1 MSPNSTQTEAP
12 RGGWKKVMCRLCGIK
27 VWCTAQMYV
36 EDGVILKVEG
46 DPENPMNEGRLCARG
61 QSAIMNVYNPYRVKA
76 PMKRTNPKKGLDE
89 DPGWVEISWDEALDT
104 VAAKILECR
113 EKDPRRF
120 AHMFGFGGY
129 GWIVTDGAFM
139 PAVGSPNEL
148 RSHGHLCPVHFGAGM
163 VQGTFLDKQDVEY
176 CEYFLAVGGSL
187 GPNIGSTHSMRATA
201 KALERGMK
209 LVVVDPRCSPE
220 ATLAHEWVPIRPGTD
235 LAFTLAMLHVMLH
248 EHRVWDVEFLKRRT
262 NAVYLIAEN
271 GHYLTDPA
279 TGKPLVWDKAAG
291 RATPF
296 DDPAVREYA
305 LHGTY
310 QVAGPSGGGALAK
323 GTTAFDLVGAHML
336 EYTPEWAEKVTAVP
350 AATIRRLAREFADH
364 ARIGETITIDGFEF
378 PFRPVVIKSERGAL
392 SNKAGA
398 YQHLAAKMVAA
409 LVGALDVPG
418 SYLASDAGPS
428 LAPGPDGVVA
438 PKAEAAGCDWSFPP
452 SIDLKEFYP
461 HRHTSPFLAWKA
473 ILHPEKYGIDY
484 EIDALVTYAANPI
497 MGSVNPDE
505 AIEAFKRIPFIAT
518 IPLVYDEMS
527 QFADILLPE
536 SVIVERHALLEF
548 GHHVVQAADEAMLRV
563 KGVLVQ
569 KPVIPPVYD
578 TRQADDIYIELAER
592 VGILHGPG
600 GLNDR
605 LNDQLDLTGE
615 YALDLD
621 ATYTTPEIMDRI
633 LRCRYGHDHDLDW
646 FDDHAVYPKMLSPKE
661 AYNFYYHPWGATR
674 YPIYFERLQASGE
687 RLKRHLQ
694 EVGLDTV
701 PGQDPVDVWLHY
713 QPLPR
718 WCPRPDEG
726 AAAEFDL
733 LAINWST
740 PQWRM
745 SAGDQVGNVWV
756 QEFVE
761 VNDPYEYRILIN
773 SATARAKGFSNEDEV
788 IVEAWHGGRTRGRL
802 KLTELI
808 FPEALGFPSNHG
820 FKSRGRNP
828 ITHRG
833 PHYNELLTGDERAID
848 PVSAGIDRAPRVRIY
863 RPNAP
868 PPAATPPG
876 LASAGAAPSA
886 SSATRTATGPDTTQ
900 PGSPR

>member
-1 MSPNSTQTEAP
+1 
-12 RGGWKKVMCRLCGIK
+12 MCRLCGIK

-61 QSAIMNVYNPYRVKA
+61 QSAIMNVYNPYRVTA
-76 PMKRTNPKKGLDE
+76 PMKRTNPRKGLDE

-104 VAAKILECR
+104 VAEKISECR
-113 EKDPRRF
+113 ETDPRRF

-176 CEYFLAVGGSL
+176 CEYFLTIGGSL
-187 GPNIGSTHSMRATA
+187 GPNIGSTHSMRATS
-201 KALERGMK
+201 KALERGMR

-235 LAFTLAMLHVMLH
+235 LAFTLALLHVMLH
-248 EHRVWDVEFLKRRT
+248 EHRVWDEEFLRRRT
-262 NAVYLIAEN
+262 NAVYLIAED
-271 GHYLTDPA
+271 GHYLTDPP
-279 TGKPLVWDKAAG
+279 TGKPLVWDETAG
-291 RATPF
+291 RAAAF
-296 DDPAVREYA
+296 DDPGVHEYA

-310 QVAGPSGGGALAK
+310 EAPSGPSAAVAV
-323 GTTAFDLVGAHML
+323 GTTAFDVVRTHML
-336 EYTPEWAEKVTAVP
+336 PYTPEWAEETTAVP
-350 AATIRRLAREFADH
+350 AATIRRLAREFVEH
-364 ARIGETITIDGFEF
+364 ARIGETITIEGFEF

-392 SNKAGA
+392 SNKSGA
-398 YQHLAAKMVAA
+398 YQHLAVKMVAA

-438 PKAEAAGCDWSFPP
+438 PKAEAAGGPWGFPP

-473 ILHPEKYGIDY
+473 ILTPEKYGIDY
-484 EIDALVTYAANPI
+484 EIDALITYAANPI
-497 MGSVNPDE
+497 MGSVNPEE
-505 AIEAFKRIPFIAT
+505 AIEAFRRIPFIAT

-536 SVIVERHALLEF
+536 SVIVERHALIEF
-548 GHHVVQAADEAMLRV
+548 GHHVVQAADEPMLRV

-569 KPVIPPVYD
+569 RPVIPPVYD
-578 TRQADDIYIELAER
+578 TRQADDIYIALAER
-592 VGILHGPG
+592 AGFLFGEG
-600 GLNDR
+600 GLNDH
-605 LNDQLDLTGE
+605 LNRELGLTGDHALSLDTT
-615 YALDLD
+615 YA
-621 ATYTTPEIMDRI
+621 TPEIMDRI
-633 LRCRYGHDHDLDW
+633 LSQRYGDDHDLEW
-646 FDDHAVYPKMLSPKE
+646 FAEHAVYPKMIAKKE
-661 AYNFYYHPWGATR
+661 AYNFYHHPWGATR
-674 YPIYFERLQASGE
+674 YPIYFERLLASGE
-687 RLKRHLQ
+687 RLRRHLA
-694 EVGLDTV
+694 EVGLAAV
-701 PGQDPVDVWLHY
+701 PGWDPDDLWSHY
-713 QPLPR
+713 RPLPL

-726 AAAEFDL
+726 AGEEFDL

-773 SATARAKGFSNEDEV
+773 TATARRKGLDDGEEV
-788 IVEAWHGGRTRGRL
+788 VVQAWHGGRTQGRL

-820 FKSRGRNP
+820 FKSRQRNP
-828 ITHRG
+828 ITHAG
-833 PHYNELLTGDERAID
+833 PHYNELLTGDEGTID

-863 RPNAP
+863 RPGSP
-868 PPAATPPG
+868 
-876 LASAGAAPSA
+876 APSA
-886 SSATRTATGPDTTQ
+886 PLTMGSARPPATADAAA
-900 PGSPR
+900 PGRAGAR

>member
-1 MSPNSTQTEAP
+1 MNGTSAEAP

-61 QSAIMNVYNPYRVKA
+61 QSAIMNVYNPYRVRA

-104 VAAKILECR
+104 VAAKMRECR

-139 PAVGSPNEL
+139 PAFGSRNEL

-201 KALERGMK
+201 KALERGMQ

-220 ATLAHEWVPIRPGTD
+220 ATLAQEWVPIRPGTD

-248 EHRVWDVEFLKRRT
+248 EHKVWDVEFLKRRT
-262 NAVYLIAEN
+262 NAVYLIAED
-271 GHYLTDPA
+271 GHYLADPA
-279 TGKPLVWDKAAG
+279 TGKPLVWDEADA
-291 RATPF
+291 RAKPF
-296 DDPAVREYA
+296 DDPTVREHT

-310 QVAGPSGGGALAK
+310 EAAGAT
-323 GTTAFDLVGAHML
+323 GTTAFDLVCAQML

-350 AATIRRLAREFADH
+350 AATIRRLAREFVEH
-364 ARIGETITIDGFEF
+364 ARIGETITLDGFEF

-438 PKAEAAGCDWSFPP
+438 PKAEAAGCDWNFPP

-473 ILHPEKYGIDY
+473 ILHPEKYGVDY
-484 EIDALVTYAANPI
+484 PIDALVTYAANPI

-536 SVIVERHALLEF
+536 SVIVERHALIEF

-569 KPVIPPVYD
+569 KPVISPVYN

-592 VGILHGPG
+592 VGFLYGPG
-600 GLNDR
+600 GLNDH
-605 LNDQLDLTGE
+605 LNGQLGLTE
-615 YALDLD
+615 EHALDLHMK
-621 ATYTTPEIMDRI
+621 YTTPEIMDRI
-633 LRCRYGHDHDLDW
+633 LRCRYGDDHCLDW
-646 FDDHAVYPKMLSPKE
+646 FDEHAVYPKMLSKKE

-674 YPIYFERLQASGE
+674 YPLYFEHLLASGE
-687 RLKRHLQ
+687 QLKRRLE

-701 PGQDPVDVWLHY
+701 PGQDPSDLWLHY

-718 WCPRPDEG
+718 WCPRPDDG
-726 AAAEFDL
+726 AGPEFDL
-733 LAINWST
+733 FAVNWST

-773 SATARAKGFSNEDEV
+773 SATGRDKGFADGDEV
-788 IVEAWHGGRTRGRL
+788 IVEAWHGGWTRGRL
-802 KLTELI
+802 KLTELL

-820 FKSRGRNP
+820 FKSRQRNP
-828 ITHRG
+828 ITHKG
-833 PHYNELLTGDERAID
+833 PHFNELLTGDEGAID
-848 PVSAGIDRAPRVRIY
+848 PISAGIDRAPRVRVY
-863 RPNAP
+863 RADRPAP
-868 PPAATPPG
+868 A
-876 LASAGAAPSA
+876 
-886 SSATRTATGPDTTQ
+886 TATG
-900 PGSPR
+900 GSGAAAAPPAGPRGPV

>member
-1 MSPNSTQTEAP
+1 MSPEESSKTEAV
-12 RGGWKKVMCRLCGIK
+12 RGEWKKVMCRLCGIK

-36 EDGVILKVEG
+36 EDEVILKVEG

-61 QSAIMNVYNPYRVKA
+61 QSAIMNVYNPYRVTA

-104 VAAKILECR
+104 VAAKMSAAR
-113 EKDPRRF
+113 ATDPRRF

-139 PAVGSPNEL
+139 PAFGSQNEL

-163 VQGTFLDKQDVEY
+163 VQGSFLDKQDVEY

-201 KALERGMK
+201 TALERGMK

-220 ATLAHEWVPIRPGTD
+220 ATLADEWVPIRPGTD

-248 EHRVWDVEFLKRRT
+248 EDEVWDVEFLKRRT
-262 NAVYLIAEN
+262 NAVYLIAED
-271 GHYLTDPA
+271 GHYLAEPG
-279 TGKPLVWDKAAG
+279 TGKPLVWDETNGGAK
-291 RATPF
+291 PF
-296 DDPAVREYA
+296 DDPTVGEYA

-310 QVAGPSGGGALAK
+310 ETAGAT
-323 GTTAFDLVGAHML
+323 GTTAFDLIRAHML
-336 EYTPEWAEKVTAVP
+336 EYTPEWAEEVTAVP
-350 AATIRRLAREFADH
+350 AATIRRLAREFVDH
-364 ARIGETITIDGFEF
+364 ARIGETITLDGFEF
-378 PFRPVVIKSERGAL
+378 PFRPVAIKSERGAL

-398 YQHLAAKMVAA
+398 YQHLAAKMVAG

-428 LAPGPDGVVA
+428 LSPGPDGVVA

-473 ILHPEKYGIDY
+473 ILHPETYGIDY

-536 SVIVERHALLEF
+536 SVIVERHALIEF

-569 KPVIPPVYD
+569 KPVIPPVYN

-592 VGILHGPG
+592 VGFLYGPN

-605 LNDQLDLTGE
+605 LNAELALAGE
-615 YALDLD
+615 HALDLH
-621 ATYTTPEIMDRI
+621 TKYTTPEIMDRI
-633 LRCRYGHDHDLDW
+633 LRCRYGDDHSLDW
-646 FDDHAVYPKMLSPKE
+646 FDDHAVYPKMLSKKE
-661 AYNFYYHPWGATR
+661 AYNFYYHPWGETR
-674 YPIYFERLQASGE
+674 YPLYFERLLASGE
-687 RLKRHLQ
+687 RLKKHLA
-694 EVGLDTV
+694 EVGLEVV
-701 PGQDPVDVWLHY
+701 PGQDPEDFWLHY

-718 WCPRPDEG
+718 WCPRPDDG
-726 AAAEFDL
+726 AATEFDL

-756 QEFVE
+756 QEYVE
-761 VNDPYEYRILIN
+761 ANDPYEYRILIN
-773 SATARAKGFSNEDEV
+773 SATALEKGFADGEDV

-820 FKSRGRNP
+820 FKSRQRNP
-828 ITHRG
+828 ITHKG
-833 PHYNELLTGDERAID
+833 PHYNELLTGDEGTID
-848 PVSAGIDRAPRVRIY
+848 PISAGIDRAPRVKIY
-863 RPNAP
+863 RAADSTLATAAVAAP
-868 PPAATPPG
+868 GTNNG
-876 LASAGAAPSA
+876 SAGARAA
-886 SSATRTATGPDTTQ
+886 Q
-900 PGSPR
+900 PGGAR